1 MAGQARALVIGAS
14 GVTGTPFVEQEE
26 SMDQYPTIKLIVEKG
41 DALAL
46 AIGVLPFVGAMV
58 LAAFG
63 IHWLVLAAGAVASAV
78 LYLLMR
84 SYVELVRVIADMLL
98 PK

>member
-1 MAGQARALVIGAS
+1 
-14 GVTGTPFVEQEE
+14 
-26 SMDQYPTIKLIVEKG
+26 MDQYPTIKLIVDKG
-41 DALAL
+41 NLLAA
-46 AIGVLPFVGAMV
+46 AIGALPLLGTIV

-63 IHWLVLAAGAVASAV
+63 VHWLVLGAGIVASAV
-78 LYLLMR
+78 TYLLMR

>member
-1 MAGQARALVIGAS
+1 
-14 GVTGTPFVEQEE
+14 
-26 SMDQYPTIKLIVEKG
+26 MDQYPTIKLIVERG
-41 DALAL
+41 NALAL
-46 AIGVLPFVGAMV
+46 VVGVLPLLG
-58 LAAFG
+58 G
-63 IHWLVLAAGAVASAV
+63 LVLMALGTHWVAVLAGAVASAV

>member
-1 MAGQARALVIGAS
+1 
-14 GVTGTPFVEQEE
+14 
-26 SMDQYPTIKLIVEKG
+26 MDQYPTIKLIVERG
-41 DALAL
+41 NALAL
-46 AIGVLPFVGAMV
+46 LIGVLPLLGALLLV
-58 LAAFG
+58 ALG
-63 IHWLVLAAGAVASAV
+63 THWLAIVAGVVASAV

>member
-1 MAGQARALVIGAS
+1 
-14 GVTGTPFVEQEE
+14 
-26 SMDQYPTIKLIVEKG
+26 MDQYPTIKLIVERG
-41 DALAL
+41 NALAA
-46 AIGVLPFVGAMV
+46 AIGALPFAGAIV

-63 IHWLVLAAGAVASAV
+63 VHWIVLGAGVVASAV
-78 LYLLMR
+78 VYLLMR